1 MWHWHVVRG
10 NSDRWPQNLLS
21 LSHNISK
28 FCCRAVPKVTFP
40 FLNVVL
46 KMVWKVSYGVKKC
59 GPVEQEWFFDYR
71 GEGRVWAW
79 VTGAEKCQFFSQFV
93 LLNENGWVN
102 QIFYVHMLTLSYSRK
117 KPIIVKESSSSWKGK
132 CYHNATVKQAQ
143 PMRLKPEVF
152 LARQGAISF

>member
-1 MWHWHVVRG
+1 MVFTEHFVRKLFVEGVKRLLVVNIPQFADHLTAVVFKLVICVNTEKHVGDGAMWHWHVVRG
-10 NSDRWPQNLLS
+10 NFDSWPQNLLS

-71 GEGRVWAW
+71 GESRV
-79 VTGAEKCQFFSQFV
+79 
-93 LLNENGWVN
+93 
-102 QIFYVHMLTLSYSRK
+102 
-117 KPIIVKESSSSWKGK
+117 
-132 CYHNATVKQAQ
+132 
-143 PMRLKPEVF
+143 
-152 LARQGAISF
+152 